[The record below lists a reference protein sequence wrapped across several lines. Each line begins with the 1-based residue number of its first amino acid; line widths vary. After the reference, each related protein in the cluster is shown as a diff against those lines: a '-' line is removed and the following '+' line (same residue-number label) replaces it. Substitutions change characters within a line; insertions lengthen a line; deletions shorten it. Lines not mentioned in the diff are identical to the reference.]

1 MFRLRVLCLVALFP
15 HVAEHSAESS
25 QFDQTQYFRLS
36 HGRGHGDTSCECF
49 ASQGRPSTLGSCE
62 MERLRICSSEPEVHW
77 PHSWV
82 LKPFQGLHP

>member
-25 QFDQTQYFRLS
+25 QFHQTQYFRLS
-36 HGRGHGDTSCECF
+36 H
-49 ASQGRPSTLGSCE
+49 GSCE
-62 MERLRICSSEPEVHW
+62 MERLRICSSELEVHW
-77 PHSWV
+77 SHSWV